1 MEIKINGGKLF
12 LDGKEISLKKDG
24 GILLGENVLI
34 SACDLRVEGNH
45 VQNITP
51 EEFDELKGGAEE

>member
-1 MEIKINGGKLF
+1 MKTKIEGGKLF
-12 LDGKEISLKKDG
+12 LDGKEIKLKNDG

-51 EEFDELKGGAEE
+51 EEFDELKGGAE